1 MLLVPS
7 FFSLPSAV
15 ILAVSVVALVLFAFG
30 VRELSV
36 AYRILSREPDAVL
49 DAPGG
54 GPIEL
59 EGTVVPEGTPLR
71 SPFIGAECFAYEYE
85 VQERRTRTRSTGKT
99 TTTETYWETI
109 AAGEEVI
116 PFRLKDDTGAV
127 LVDPAGADL
136 RLSAE
141 RAIRVE
147 GGTEPPERIA
157 RYIREDD
164 RVDDQNRTID
174 LRLFE
179 LRTGRDRKFIE
190 RRLDVGEPVYVL
202 GIAHYDPSASK
213 ASGHV
218 NAVVGAPEEARSP
231 NRWIRLRSRL
241 FGPRFLISDSTGQG
255 AGLRVALPGVVA
267 ILLGLGVLVFV
278 ALFVP

>member
-1 MLLVPS
+1 MPLVAAFVPAR
-7 FFSLPSAV
+7 FAA
-15 ILAVSVVALVLFAFG
+15 IIAVSVVALALLAFG
-30 VRELSV
+30 VRELAV
-36 AYRILSREPDAVL
+36 AHRILSREPDAVF

-59 EGTVVPEGTPLR
+59 EGTVVPEGESLR
-71 SPFIGAECFAYEYE
+71 SPFTGTECVAYEYE
-85 VQERRTRTRSTGKT
+85 VQEQRTRTRNNGKT

-109 AAGEEVI
+109 ASGEETI

-136 RLSAE
+136 RLSTE

-147 GGTEPPERIA
+147 GGAEPPDRIA

-164 RVDDQNRTID
+164 RVDDQNRSID

-179 LRTGRDRKFIE
+179 LSTGRDRKFVE
-190 RRLDVGEPVYVL
+190 RRLDLDEQVHVL
-202 GIAHYDPSASK
+202 GITRYDPSASK

-231 NRWIRLRSRL
+231 NPWIRLRSRL
-241 FGPRFLISDSTGQG
+241 FGPRFLISDTTDRG